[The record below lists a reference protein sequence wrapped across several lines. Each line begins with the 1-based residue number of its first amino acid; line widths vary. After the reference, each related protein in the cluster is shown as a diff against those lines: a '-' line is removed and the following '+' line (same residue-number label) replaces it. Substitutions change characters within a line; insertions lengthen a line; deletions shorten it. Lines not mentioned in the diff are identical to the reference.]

1 MNDEFKELL
10 SPQVR
15 ERAYKAVVATSKE
28 RVVKGWALRMYH
40 QGRWTLD
47 KLTNPIDDPQ
57 QFKKG
62 YPATDDPTAEAGP
75 VAEVQRLSPERSKT
89 APATIAP
96 EVPAATGT
104 TATAT
109 ATSQE
114 ELPTRLQEVTKTLS
128 EMASEEVE
136 EFLSGIGKEL
146 FPDPAQ
152 RSASPAK
159 SSSGSDRTQSSRED
173 WPETAKE
180 RHERM
185 LKETE
190 RMEKK
195 QKEQLEKQA
204 KMSAKTPGKGSSKSP
219 RAGKSRESEEPMDT
233 GEGTSKGKG
242 GSKKGSKGGSKS
254 KEKKPAQ
261 TPLGMY
267 DPQIPAQIV
276 DVCLS
281 KVPT

>member
-1 MNDEFKELL
+1 M

-15 ERAYKAVVATSKE
+15 ERAYKAIVATAKE

-40 QGRWTLD
+40 NDKWTLE

-57 QFKKG
+57 QYKKG

-75 VAEVQRLSPERSKT
+75 VAGVQRVSPEKSKT
-89 APATIAP
+89 APPTPKPTVPP
-96 EVPAATGT
+96 EP
-104 TATAT
+104 
-109 ATSQE
+109 
-114 ELPTRLQEVTKTLS
+114 TKTMA

-136 EFLSGIGKEL
+136 TFLSGIGKDL
-146 FPDPAQ
+146 FPDPAKG
-152 RSASPAK
+152 SASPAR

-180 RHERM
+180 KHERL

-195 QKEQLEKQA
+195 QKAELEKQ
-204 KMSAKTPGKGSSKSP
+204 MQRSTKTPGKGSQKGPKPSTSTV
-219 RAGKSRESEEPMDT
+219 SEEPMDT

-242 GSKKGSKGGSKS
+242 GSQKGSKLGSRTKV
-254 KEKKPAQ
+254 KKPAQ
-261 TPLGMY
+261 TPLGEGEH
-267 DPQIPAQIV
+267 DIPKKVIDLCYTQ
-276 DVCLS
+276 
-281 KVPT
+281 VPTLP